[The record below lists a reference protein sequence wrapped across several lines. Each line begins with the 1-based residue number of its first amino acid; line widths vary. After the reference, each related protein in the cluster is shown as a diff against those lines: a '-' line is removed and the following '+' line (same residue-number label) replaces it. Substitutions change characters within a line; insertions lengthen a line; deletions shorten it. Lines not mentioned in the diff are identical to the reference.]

1 MRSRP
6 RLRPFRLR
14 AAGGALLVSAAVAL
28 ATASAPATQLHSAG
42 IDSARI
48 DSAAPGL
55 PGTAGSPHATWSASA
70 TSPADSTPAH
80 PTPTGST
87 VAAGSGRSGPG
98 TSASSRPTAG
108 ATAGST
114 AAGSSVEP
122 AGGHRSAGSPDPA
135 HSGQPAGRAFAP
147 IAGAGGTAGKR
158 AAPAKAGTSTATRAA
173 TSCGGA
179 APRKAD
185 GSLWI
190 CTFDDEFDGTSLDTG
205 KWTVQTTKAS
215 GFHSGAECFTDSP
228 HNIAVSGGTLR
239 LTVRKEAAPFS
250 CASPRGAYQT
260 QYTSGTVNGFGKFAQ
275 AYGRFEV
282 RAQLP
287 SATVPGLQETL
298 WLWPTDQF
306 KYGAWPSSGEI
317 DFGEFYSKYPGWA
330 IPYLH
335 YDVLQSTVNWA
346 TNTNVYTALPAP
358 YAQPGMN
365 CRIDQSAFNTYTL
378 TWQPGRLVI
387 AINGQNCIVDNYA
400 ATGLSGAAPFDQP
413 FFIALTQALGI
424 GENAPTANTP
434 LPATTQVDYVRIWR

>member
-1 MRSRP
+1 MSPHALLSPARIRI
-6 RLRPFRLR
+6 
-14 AAGGALLVSAAVAL
+14 AGGALLVSAAVLL
-28 ATASAPATQLHSAG
+28 ATAATPAPSAHL
-42 IDSARI
+42 DSAT
-48 DSAAPGL
+48 
-55 PGTAGSPHATWSASA
+55 PGTPGVAGSPRATWSPSA
-70 TSPADSTPAH
+70 AAGSLPAAAPSR
-80 PTPTGST
+80 PTPTGT
-87 VAAGSGRSGPG
+87 AVAAPGAGGPGSGTPQ
-98 TSASSRPTAG
+98 ASSRPTAG

-122 AGGHRSAGSPDPA
+122 AGGHRQATSPRAAQPA
-135 HSGQPAGRAFAP
+135 RPAGRAFAP
-147 IAGAGGTAGKR
+147 IAGTGAKAGKR
-158 AAPAKAGTSTATRAA
+158 SAPIKAA
-173 TSCGGA
+173 TGSGTPACGGS

-190 CTFDDEFDGTSLDTG
+190 CSFDDEFSGTALDTG

-228 HNIAVSGGTLR
+228 RNIAVSGGTLR

-317 DFGEFYSKYPGWA
+317 DFGEFYSQYPGWA

-335 YDVLQSTVNWA
+335 YDVLQSSVNWA

-365 CRIDQSAFNTYTL
+365 CRINQAAFNTYTL

-424 GENAPTANTP
+424 GSNAPTASTP
-434 LPATTQVDYVRIWR
+434 LPATTQVDYVRIWK

>member
-1 MRSRP
+1 MTPSTLLSPARIRI
-6 RLRPFRLR
+6 
-14 AAGGALLVSAAVAL
+14 AGGALLVSAAVVL
-28 ATASAPATQLHSAG
+28 ATAATPAPSRHL
-42 IDSARI
+42 DSAT
-48 DSAAPGL
+48 PGT

-70 TSPADSTPAH
+70 TAGSPAASAAVH
-80 PTPTGST
+80 PSPTGTT
-87 VAAGSGRSGPG
+87 VAVPGSGRPG
-98 TSASSRPTAG
+98 SATAPASSRPTAG

-122 AGGHRSAGSPDPA
+122 AGGHRSATSPSSA
-135 HSGQPAGRAFAP
+135 SSGRPAGRAFAP
-147 IAGAGGTAGKR
+147 IAGTGAKAGKR
-158 AAPAKAGTSTATRAA
+158 SAPAKAGTASGTAE
-173 TSCGGA
+173 SCGGST
-179 APRKAD
+179 PRKAD

-190 CTFDDEFDGTSLDTG
+190 CSFDDEFSGTALDTS
-205 KWTVQTTKAS
+205 KWTVQTTEAS

-365 CRIDQSAFNTYTL
+365 CRINQSAFNTYTL